1 MQQVKGQ
8 IRRVH
13 QASIQCSS
21 EQAMQ
26 RLGAQLA
33 NGLAGRTLILLDGE
47 LGAGKSVLVRA
58 LIHAL
63 GYTGRVKSPTYTLIE
78 SYELE
83 EKKSGIAHI
92 AHLDLYR
99 LADPDE
105 LEYLGFDDVM
115 DSHELVLIEW
125 PEKALDR
132 LPAGQIHI
140 QISYAGDNTRRVDI
154 SSSCRLAITQ
164 ETS

>member
-1 MQQVKGQ
+1 M
-8 IRRVH
+8 H
-13 QASIQCSS
+13 HTSIQCSS

-26 RLGAQLA
+26 TLGAQLA
-33 NGLAGRTLILLDGE
+33 NTLAGRTLVLLDGE

-58 LIHAL
+58 LIHGL
-63 GYTGRVKSPTYTLIE
+63 GYAGRVKSPTYTLIE
-78 SYELE
+78 SYDLE
-83 EKKSGIAHI
+83 ETKSGITRI

-125 PEKALDR
+125 PEKPLDR
-132 LPAGQIHI
+132 LPAAQINI
-140 QISYAGDNTRRVDI
+140 QITYTGDSTRRVDI
-154 SSSCRLAITQ
+154 SSSCRLAIAQ
-164 ETS
+164 ESS

>member
-1 MQQVKGQ
+1 MQT
-8 IRRVH
+8 
-13 QASIQCSS
+13 
-21 EQAMQ
+21 
-26 RLGAQLA
+26 LGGQLA
-33 NGLAGRTLILLDGE
+33 HSLAGKTLILLGGE
-47 LGAGKSVLVRA
+47 LGTGKSVLVRA

-63 GYTGRVKSPTYTLIE
+63 GYAGRVKSPTYTLIE

-83 EKKSGIAHI
+83 GKKSGITRI

-115 DSHELVLIEW
+115 DSHELVMIEW

-132 LPAGQIHI
+132 LPVGQIHI
-140 QISYAGDNTRRVDI
+140 QIYYTGDNTRRVDI
-154 SSSCRLAITQ
+154 SSSYPLVITQ